1 MSGKPWFVETI
12 PLCKA
17 LNTIPILKKIWPD
30 SYQCYNSNNFLIKKF
45 IMKQISFRWGYKIFL
60 AIFFTCMQVVLWAQ
74 ESNQSVT
81 TKTTETT
88 TTEWYSSPWVWVAG
102 GAVFIIIL
110 VALMRGNSSTSETRT
125 TVIKDNV

>member
-1 MSGKPWFVETI
+1 
-12 PLCKA
+12 
-17 LNTIPILKKIWPD
+17 
-30 SYQCYNSNNFLIKKF
+30 
-45 IMKQISFRWGYKIFL
+45 MKQLSLRWGYKIFL

-74 ESNQSVT
+74 DQTVT

-88 TTEWYSSPWVWVAG
+88 TTQWYSSPWVWVAA

-125 TVIKDNV
+125 TVIKDNI

>member
-1 MSGKPWFVETI
+1 
-12 PLCKA
+12 
-17 LNTIPILKKIWPD
+17 
-30 SYQCYNSNNFLIKKF
+30 
-45 IMKQISFRWGYKIFL
+45 MKQISVRWGYKFFL

-74 ESNQSVT
+74 ESSQTVT
-81 TKTTETT
+81 SKTTETT
-88 TTEWYSSPWVWVAG
+88 TTQWYASPWVWVAG